1 MKFRAYHGLAITAAV
16 FLTACEGARNAD
28 IGNEGPD
35 EFLVL
40 PTKPLETPDDLTA
53 LPEPTPNGINRAD
66 QRPLEDAVV
75 ALGGRGDRL
84 TPSGSIRSDEQ
95 AILAAATRLGVTQNI
110 RQITAE
116 EDEQY
121 RRQNGERILE
131 RAFGVDGYLCRY
143 APQRLDA
150 DAELLRMR
158 RLGVRTPTAPPAQ

>member
-1 MKFRAYHGLAITAAV
+1 MKFRAIHGLAILSAV
-16 FLTACEGARNAD
+16 VLSACEGARNAD

-40 PTKPLETPDDLTA
+40 PTKPLETPEDLTV

-66 QRPLEDAVV
+66 QRPIEDAVV

-84 TPSGSIRSDEQ
+84 VPSGSIRSDEQ
-95 AILAAATRLGVTQNI
+95 ALLAAASRFGVTQDI
-110 RQITAE
+110 RQITAR

-131 RAFGVDGYLCRY
+131 RAFGVDGYLRRY
-143 APQRLDA
+143 DRQRLDA
-150 DAELLRMR
+150 DAEL
-158 RLGVRTPTAPPAQ
+158 